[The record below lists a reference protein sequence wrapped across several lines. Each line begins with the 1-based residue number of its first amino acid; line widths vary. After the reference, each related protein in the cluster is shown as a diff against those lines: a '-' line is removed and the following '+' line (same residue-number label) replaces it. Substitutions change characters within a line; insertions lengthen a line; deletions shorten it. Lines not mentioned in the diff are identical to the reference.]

1 MASVVVAVWRPY
13 WAGALC
19 WVGEAALGAG
29 GAGAVDAGAVD
40 AGSAGAG
47 EAGCSPL
54 ITAEGLGAAV
64 PVSLPPCSTAALR
77 ARYSHPA
84 R

>member
-13 WAGALC
+13 WAGAPSP
-19 WVGEAALGAG
+19 VGEAALGA
-29 GAGAVDAGAVD
+29 AGADAVD
-40 AGSAGAG
+40 AGSAGVG

-64 PVSLPPCSTAALR
+64 PVSLPPCSTA
-77 ARYSHPA
+77 
-84 R
+84 